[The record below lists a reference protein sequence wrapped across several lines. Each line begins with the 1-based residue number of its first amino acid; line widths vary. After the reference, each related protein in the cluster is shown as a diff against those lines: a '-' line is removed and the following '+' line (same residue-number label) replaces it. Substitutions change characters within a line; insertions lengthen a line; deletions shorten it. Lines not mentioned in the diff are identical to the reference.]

1 MNDKKSMIEFPC
13 DFPLKIVGKKTANFA
28 TDIIEII
35 HKHFPETPDKAI
47 RHQESQHGNY
57 LAITAVVHAQ
67 DQVTLDALYRDLTK
81 HPDIK
86 MVL

>member
-1 MNDKKSMIEFPC
+1 M
-13 DFPLKIVGKKTANFA
+13 T
-28 TDIIEII
+28 EII

-57 LAITAVVHAQ
+57 LSITAVVHAK
-67 DQVTLDALYRDLTK
+67 DQLTLDSLYRDLTK

>member
-1 MNDKKSMIEFPC
+1 M
-13 DFPLKIVGKKTANFA
+13 
-28 TDIIEII
+28 

-57 LAITAVVHAQ
+57 LSITAVVHAK
-67 DQVTLDALYRDLTK
+67 DQLTLDSLYRDLTK